1 VALPS
6 NLASPIHAE
15 AADGIT
21 EGLHLR
27 QVFSVS
33 WRVTRAQHLLQYAV
47 SKNPGGLTQAV
58 ADVIGS
64 SRAYGRG
71 TEFEPQDENYESAT
85 PAYSDTLWVGKP

>member
-1 VALPS
+1 
-6 NLASPIHAE
+6 
-15 AADGIT
+15 
-21 EGLHLR
+21 
-27 QVFSVS
+27 
-33 WRVTRAQHLLQYAV
+33 LLQYAV

>member
-1 VALPS
+1 
-6 NLASPIHAE
+6 
-15 AADGIT
+15 
-21 EGLHLR
+21 
-27 QVFSVS
+27 
-33 WRVTRAQHLLQYAV
+33 LLQYAV
-47 SKNPGGLTQAV
+47 SKNHGGLTQAV